1 MRDQTH
7 HLLRLQALLESMQ
20 HLVAQLA
27 DDAPPSEV
35 ERSIIAHAAE
45 VTAKHGPRTRADVL
59 RFSQAIKAGDEGWL
73 VIRSVPGEHRTDA
86 IYLTKL
92 PPQVRKTLGI

>member
-7 HLLRLQALLESMQ
+7 HLLRLRAHLETMQ
-20 HLVAQLA
+20 QLVDQLA
-27 DDAPPSEV
+27 DDAPASDD
-35 ERSIIAHAAE
+35 ERSILAQAAE
-45 VTAKHGPRTRADVL
+45 VTAKHAPRTRADVL
-59 RFSQAIKAGDEGWL
+59 RFTQAIKNGDEGWL

-92 PPQVRKTLGI
+92 PPQVRRTLGI